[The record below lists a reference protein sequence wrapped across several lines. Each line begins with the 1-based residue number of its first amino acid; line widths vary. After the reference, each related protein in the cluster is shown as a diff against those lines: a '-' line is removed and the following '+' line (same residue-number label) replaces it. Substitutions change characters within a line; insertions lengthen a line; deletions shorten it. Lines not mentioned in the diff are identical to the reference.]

1 VKSKREYIIPFI
13 GLKLGFH
20 EFEFQIQDA
29 FFEDRQYSS
38 IHSGTANVRLVLE
51 KKETMMIGEF
61 EIKGSVSTDCDRC
74 NDPIEVPIK
83 GSFKLIF
90 TFGNEPSEDESII
103 VMHPDDYEL
112 ELKDH
117 LYELLIVSLPTRL
130 IHPKGECN
138 EEMIELLSK
147 YTVQQ
152 EPSGSEDDDDEDD
165 DDEDDWDFEDD
176 DDYEDDEDWE
186 DEDEDDDSPIDPR
199 WNKLKDIK

>member
-29 FFEDRQYSS
+29 FFEDREYSS
-38 IHSGTANVRLVLE
+38 IHSGTANVRLILE

-74 NDPIEVPIK
+74 NDPIEVPIT

-165 DDEDDWDFEDD
+165 WDFEDD

>member
-1 VKSKREYIIPFI
+1 MKSKREYIIPFI

-90 TFGNEPSEDESII
+90 TFGNEPSEDESRI

-152 EPSGSEDDDDEDD
+152 EPTGSEDD

>member
-1 VKSKREYIIPFI
+1 MKSKREYIIPFI

-29 FFEDRQYSS
+29 FFEDREYSS
-38 IHSGTANVRLVLE
+38 IHSGTANIRLILE

-90 TFGNEPSEDESII
+90 TFGNEPSDDESLI
-103 VMHPDDYEL
+103 VMHPDEYEL
-112 ELKDH
+112 DLRDH
-117 LYELLIVSLPTRL
+117 LYELLIISLPTRL

-138 EEMIELLSK
+138 EEMIALLNQYS
-147 YTVQQ
+147 VQQ
-152 EPSGSEDDDDEDD
+152 IPSGSDEDS

-176 DDYEDDEDWE
+176 EDDEDDEDWE
-186 DEDEDDDSPIDPR
+186 VEDEDDDDDPIDPR
-199 WNKLKDIK
+199 WKKLKDLK

>member
-152 EPSGSEDDDDEDD
+152 EPTGSEDD

>member
-1 VKSKREYIIPFI
+1 MKSKREYIIPFI

>member
-165 DDEDDWDFEDD
+165 WDFEDD

>member
-29 FFEDRQYSS
+29 FFEDREYSS
-38 IHSGTANVRLVLE
+38 IHSGTANVRLILE

-74 NDPIEVPIK
+74 NDPIEVPIT

-165 DDEDDWDFEDD
+165 WDFEDD

-199 WNKLKDIK
+199 CNKLKDIK

>member
-1 VKSKREYIIPFI
+1 MKSKREYIIPFI

-61 EIKGSVSTDCDRC
+61 EIRGSVSTDCDRC

-165 DDEDDWDFEDD
+165 WDFEDD

>member
-1 VKSKREYIIPFI
+1 MKSKREYIIPFI

-29 FFEDRQYSS
+29 FFEDREYSS
-38 IHSGTANVRLVLE
+38 IHSGTANVRLILE

-74 NDPIEVPIK
+74 NDPIEVPIT

-165 DDEDDWDFEDD
+165 WDFEDD

>member
-1 VKSKREYIIPFI
+1 MKSKREYIIPFI

-147 YTVQQ
+147 YTVQL
-152 EPSGSEDDDDEDD
+152 EPSGSEDD

>member
-1 VKSKREYIIPFI
+1 MKSKREYIIPFI

-29 FFEDRQYSS
+29 FFEDREYSS
-38 IHSGTANVRLVLE
+38 IHSGTANVRLILE

-165 DDEDDWDFEDD
+165 WDFEDD

>member
-1 VKSKREYIIPFI
+1 VKSNIEYIIPFI

-29 FFEDRQYSS
+29 FFVDREYSS
-38 IHSGTANVRLVLE
+38 IHSGTANVQLILE

-61 EIKGSVSTDCDRC
+61 EIKGTVSTDCDRC

-83 GSFKLIF
+83 GSFKLVF
-90 TFGNEPSEDESII
+90 TFGNEPSDDESLI

-130 IHPKGECN
+130 IHPKGACN

-152 EPSGSEDDDDEDD
+152 EPSDS
-165 DDEDDWDFEDD
+165 DDEDDWDLEDD

-186 DEDEDDDSPIDPR
+186 DDDNPIDPR

>member
-1 VKSKREYIIPFI
+1 
-13 GLKLGFH
+13 
-20 EFEFQIQDA
+20 
-29 FFEDRQYSS
+29 
-38 IHSGTANVRLVLE
+38 
-51 KKETMMIGEF
+51 
-61 EIKGSVSTDCDRC
+61 
-74 NDPIEVPIK
+74 
-83 GSFKLIF
+83 
-90 TFGNEPSEDESII
+90 
-103 VMHPDDYEL
+103 
-112 ELKDH
+112 
-117 LYELLIVSLPTRL
+117 LPTRL

-152 EPSGSEDDDDEDD
+152 EPSGSEDD

>member
-1 VKSKREYIIPFI
+1 MKSKREYIIPFI
-13 GLKLGFH
+13 GLKVGFH

-152 EPSGSEDDDDEDD
+152 EPSGSEDDDDD
-165 DDEDDWDFEDD
+165 DDWDFEDD

>member
-1 VKSKREYIIPFI
+1 MKSKREYIIPFI

-152 EPSGSEDDDDEDD
+152 EPSVSEDD

>member
-1 VKSKREYIIPFI
+1 MKSKREYIIPFI

-165 DDEDDWDFEDD
+165 WDFE

>member
-29 FFEDRQYSS
+29 FFEDREYSS
-38 IHSGTANVRLVLE
+38 IHSGTANVRLILE

-165 DDEDDWDFEDD
+165 WDFEDD

>member
-1 VKSKREYIIPFI
+1 MKSKREYIIPFI

-165 DDEDDWDFEDD
+165 WDFEDD

>member
-1 VKSKREYIIPFI
+1 MKSKREYIIPFI

-152 EPSGSEDDDDEDD
+152 EPSESEDD
-165 DDEDDWDFEDD
+165 DDEDDWDFEDE

>member
-1 VKSKREYIIPFI
+1 MKSKREYIIPFI

-152 EPSGSEDDDDEDD
+152 EPTGSEDD

>member
-1 VKSKREYIIPFI
+1 MKSKREYIIPFI

-29 FFEDRQYSS
+29 FFEDREYSI
-38 IHSGTANVRLVLE
+38 IHSGTANVRLILE

-74 NDPIEVPIK
+74 NDPIEVPIT

-165 DDEDDWDFEDD
+165 WDFEDD

>member
-152 EPSGSEDDDDEDD
+152 EPSVSEDD

>member
-61 EIKGSVSTDCDRC
+61 EIRGSVSTDCDRC

-165 DDEDDWDFEDD
+165 WDFEDD

>member
-147 YTVQQ
+147 YTVQL
-152 EPSGSEDDDDEDD
+152 EPSGSEDD